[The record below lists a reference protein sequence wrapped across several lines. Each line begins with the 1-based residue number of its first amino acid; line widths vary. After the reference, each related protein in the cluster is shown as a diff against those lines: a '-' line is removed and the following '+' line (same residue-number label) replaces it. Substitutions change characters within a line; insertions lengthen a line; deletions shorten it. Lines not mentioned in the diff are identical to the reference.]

1 MAKKFEIRR
10 VTLAPDG
17 SVTEAIEGA
26 AESRMEP
33 QAGGGEEGDALV
45 GPVAGSD
52 GSALGLTPAQRVAIE
67 KLTVGETVVD
77 AARAAG
83 VTRMTLHRWL
93 KQDAAFVAAYNA
105 WQQDALASARGRLLA
120 LADTAVT
127 TVGNAMRAG
136 DTRTA
141 LAILKAMGTL
151 EKAAPGPTDEQ
162 EVQHDL
168 KVEEERARRKRFI
181 EKVEVL

>member
-1 MAKKFEIRR
+1 M
-10 VTLAPDG
+10 
-17 SVTEAIEGA
+17 EASEGV
-26 AESRMEP
+26 
-33 QAGGGEEGDALV
+33 GGGPRIEPSIESPVNEEEESSAIV
-45 GPVAGSD
+45 GPVGVND
-52 GSALGLTPAQRVAIE
+52 ALTVGLTPGQRVAIE

-136 DTRTA
+136 DARTA
-141 LAILKAMGTL
+141 VTVLKAMGTL
-151 EKAAPGPTDEQ
+151 EKPVAGSTDVKV
-162 EVQHDL
+162 VQHELD
-168 KVEEERARRKRFI
+168 VEEARAGRKRAMDA
-181 EKVEVL
+181 LDL